1 MKRPSTVIA
10 GLVLMFSLCVAQA
23 MQGAE
28 ITVLGGMGIVSGLND
43 LAPAFEKMTGHK
55 VVVRFEQTN
64 DLNKLIESGVEADVA
79 AIQPQQVDDFIK
91 SGKMAAGTKTN
102 FAQAGVGVAV
112 KKGAP
117 KPDISTVAAFKAA
130 MLNAK
135 SIGYSRGGS
144 GIISAQVMEKLG
156 IADQLKARTKFIDG
170 IPVAEIVAK
179 GEVEIGLQQI
189 NVILPV
195 KGADYIGPLPKEL
208 QETVKFSAAVL
219 PGSKQPEVARA
230 FLKFIASPEAAPLL
244 RKSGME
250 PWVSSPQTSGGN
262 LLIRGGTLIAPR
274 WPMPEFSLQTAG
286 SRASG
291 PETPERRR
299 FRQERKSSKP
309 AASSSSRD

>member
-1 MKRPSTVIA
+1 MNRPSPAISV
-10 GLVLMFSLCVAQA
+10 LVLIFSLFVAHAFQA
-23 MQGAE
+23 AE
-28 ITVLGGMGIVSGLND
+28 ITVLGGMGVVSGLHD

-55 VVVRFEQTN
+55 VVVRFEQNN
-64 DLNKLIESGVEADVA
+64 DLNKLIESGVQADIA
-79 AIQPQQVDDFIK
+79 ALQPQQVDEFIRA
-91 SGKMAAGTKTN
+91 GKMVAGTKTN

-117 KPDISTVAAFKAA
+117 KPDIGTVAAFRAA

-144 GIISAQVMEKLG
+144 GLISANVMQKLG

-195 KGADYIGPLPKEL
+195 KGADYIGPLPREL
-208 QETVKFSAAVL
+208 QETVKFAAATL
-219 PGSKQPEVARA
+219 PASKQPDVAKA

-250 PWVSSPQTSGGN
+250 AW
-262 LLIRGGTLIAPR
+262 R
-274 WPMPEFSLQTAG
+274 
-286 SRASG
+286 
-291 PETPERRR
+291 
-299 FRQERKSSKP
+299 
-309 AASSSSRD
+309 